1 MLEKENIQQLRKM
14 TTKAEANKA
23 LNTIKGLVEGIYI
36 DNLINDIEVEELDNW
51 WKSHYDLISK
61 APFNEIIPLVKKIC
75 ADKIIT
81 ETELLDLKWTIDNI
95 LSENRYYDLIT
106 SKIQELEGIFSWHL
120 S

>member
-36 DNLINDIEVEELDNW
+36 DNLINDTEVEELDNW

-61 APFNEIIPLVKKIC
+61 APSNS
-75 ADKIIT
+75 
-81 ETELLDLKWTIDNI
+81 W
-95 LSENRYYDLIT
+95 
-106 SKIQELEGIFSWHL
+106 IFEVIRS
-120 S
+120 